1 MEDVEAL
8 VVAAESGNVMQAA
21 HLLDLGV
28 PVDGRTRARRW
39 PTSALGTAVL
49 RGHTDMVRLLL
60 RSGSDPEQRIGRHDD
75 ALPLWHAAHQG
86 MLGIAALLLDAGA
99 DPDGRPW
106 PKSPPPLT
114 GAARGNHVEAAAL
127 LLERG
132 AATGRLPG
140 QLHPVLVEV
149 ARAGNPDI
157 LRLVQDRDGGPFRS
171 PTTVTRIGTEAVKY
185 RADAVRWG
193 RYVEIAAL
201 LGGSVADLETAVAQ
215 ALRPVPRPTGPD
227 GTLRAVLPGGTARAD
242 PPCGPD

>member
-39 PTSALGTAVL
+39 PTTALGAAVL

-60 RSGSDPEQRIGRHDD
+60 RSGSDPDQRIGRHDD
-75 ALPLWHAAHQG
+75 ALPLWHAAHHG

-114 GAARGNHVEAAAL
+114 GAARGNSSTPNVEMVPSP
-127 LLERG
+127 G
-132 AATGRLPG
+132 ATSR
-140 QLHPVLVEV
+140 
-149 ARAGNPDI
+149 
-157 LRLVQDRDGGPFRS
+157 
-171 PTTVTRIGTEAVKY
+171 
-185 RADAVRWG
+185 
-193 RYVEIAAL
+193 
-201 LGGSVADLETAVAQ
+201 
-215 ALRPVPRPTGPD
+215 
-227 GTLRAVLPGGTARAD
+227 
-242 PPCGPD
+242 